1 MINPES
7 QDSDAELERRI
18 DYQASLLRED
28 RSPDENRATWLEL
41 TRLHAMRSPERIEQM
56 ERARGLR

>member
-1 MINPES
+1 MINPDP
-7 QDSDAELERRI
+7 QDGDAELERQI
-18 DYQASLLRED
+18 NHQAELLRQD

-41 TRLHAMRSPERIEQM
+41 TRLHALRSREQVEQM